1 MDREPQQLGTLDESM
16 VRLHEIFES
25 MLRAGFTEAQA
36 TAVIAEV
43 VTYKLKR
50 PGISG

>member
-1 MDREPQQLGTLDESM
+1 MDMQPHPLGTLDDSM

-50 PGISG
+50 PGYSG